1 MGAPSQNRD
10 EQREKNYASEWPIA
24 RIVSVNGSQA
34 IAVLNRPTA
43 YSSDEARADIGSLVK
58 IETQRGATV
67 GVVSALSIPAPTSTG
82 GEELRIIELE
92 LVGEFLGL
100 GAGNAIFKRGVSIF
114 PSLGDNVVQAGHDD
128 LVKIFASGTRAFIE
142 VGTLHQDSSIRVP
155 LFINDLLAKHFAIL
169 GTTGSGKSC
178 AVALVM
184 NRLVERYENAHIVIF
199 DLHNEYSQAFKGKS
213 EVITPDKL
221 SIPFWLLNF
230 DELVEVLAPASMN
243 RDFEIEILSQIIPQA
258 RKRYMAQFS
267 ANNGKGSAVRKHAD
281 ITLIAQDTPLP
292 FRMADVLTYLNEMVG
307 KLDRSQPT
315 MPFLRL
321 KSRIEALVSDP
332 RYAFM
337 FGSYSVQDNMAE
349 VLAQVFRVPADGRP
363 LTILDLSSVPSEI
376 LNVVMSAMFRLSF
389 DLAFWSQGKIPITLV
404 CEEAHRYA
412 PAKGAAFEPTR
423 RAMARI
429 AKEGRK
435 YGVSLCIVTQ
445 RPSEL
450 DPTVLS
456 QCNTVLAL
464 RLTNQFDQEFVK
476 SATSES
482 GVALLDFLP
491 VLGKAEAVV
500 MGEGV
505 PLPLRIRFDEL
516 DKANGLPNGQSAP
529 FSEVWSQ
536 RAADLTDLDD
546 IVASWRAQR
555 RSESGAGGDM
565 PPPPLPH
572 EVEPPP
578 PPPALAHKPAYQT
591 LPPLPP
597 ATSPRAALPPIAP
610 PVAPAAKLPGAGL
623 TLRPGSLLNS
633 IRKT

>member
-1 MGAPSQNRD
+1 MLTAKSVTPELPAPSQ
-10 EQREKNYASEWPIA
+10 ASDWPIA

-43 YSSDEARADIGSLVK
+43 YNTVEPRAEIGSLVR
-58 IETQRGATV
+58 IEAQRGATV

-82 GEELRIIELE
+82 GEELRIVELE
-92 LVGEFLGL
+92 LVGEFVPDGK
-100 GAGNAIFKRGVSIF
+100 GSVAFKRGVSAF
-114 PSLGDNVVQAGHDD
+114 PGLGDNVVQANHED
-128 LVKIFASGTRAFIE
+128 LVKIFDSGARTSIA
-142 VGTLHQDSSIRVP
+142 VGNLHQDAEIRVP

-184 NRLVERYENAHIVIF
+184 RRLIERFDNAHIVIF
-199 DLHNEYSQAFKGKS
+199 DLHNEYAKAFHGKS

-221 SIPFWLLNF
+221 NIPYWLLNF

-243 RDFEIEILSQIIPQA
+243 RDFEVEILSQIIPQA
-258 RKRYMAQFS
+258 RKRYMAQMGS
-267 ANNGKGSAVRKHAD
+267 HAGRGSAVRKQAD

-292 FRMADVLTYLNEMVG
+292 FRMADVLMFLNEMVG

-315 MPFLRL
+315 MPFVRL
-321 KSRIEALVSDP
+321 KARIEALVSDP

-337 FGSYSVQDNMAE
+337 FGGYSVQDTMAE
-349 VLAQVFRVPADGRP
+349 TLSKIFRVPSDGRP
-363 LTILDLSSVPSEI
+363 LTILDLSSVPSEV

-389 DLAFWSQGKIPITLV
+389 DLAFWSQGRIPITLV

-412 PAKGAAFEPTR
+412 PAKGVSFEPTR

-464 RLTNQFDQEFVK
+464 RLTNQLDQEFVK
-476 SATSES
+476 SATAES

-491 VLGKAEAVV
+491 VLGKAEAIV

-505 PLPLRIRFDEL
+505 PLPLRIRFDEM
-516 DKANGLPNGQSAP
+516 DKSSGLPNGQSAP
-529 FSEVWSQ
+529 FSEVWSGDP
-536 RAADLTDLDD
+536 ASAHELDD

-555 RSESGAGGDM
+555 RLDASEM
-565 PPPPLPH
+565 EPPPMEL
-572 EVEPPP
+572 ELP
-578 PPPALAHKPAYQT
+578 PPPAPKPLAGASYQT
-591 LPPLPP
+591 LPPLPTP
-597 ATSPRAALPPIAP
+597 MAGSNSANPAP
-610 PVAPAAKLPGAGL
+610 PPPPPKTAGPVFGA
-623 TLRPGSLLNS
+623 TPRSGSLLNGL
-633 IRKT
+633 RKPSSP

>member
-1 MGAPSQNRD
+1 MSAVLKSQEDAQARSHV
-10 EQREKNYASEWPIA
+10 SEWPIA

-43 YSSDEARADIGSLVK
+43 YSAEEPRADIGSLVK

-82 GEELRIIELE
+82 GEELRIVELE
-92 LVGEFLGL
+92 LVGEFIPLG
-100 GAGNAIFKRGVSIF
+100 GGKSVFKRGVSIF
-114 PSLGDNVVQAGHDD
+114 PGLGDNVVQANHDD
-128 LVKIFASGTRAFIE
+128 LVKIFASGTRAFID
-142 VGTLHQDSSIRVP
+142 VGTLHQDSDIRVP

-184 NRLVERYENAHIVIF
+184 KRLVERYDNAHIVIF
-199 DLHNEYSQAFKGKS
+199 DLHNEYSQAFVGKS
-213 EVITPDKL
+213 EVISPDKL
-221 SIPFWLLNF
+221 SIPYWLLNF
-230 DELVEVLAPASMN
+230 DELVEVLAPASLN
-243 RDFEIEILSQIIPQA
+243 RDFEVEILSQIIPQA
-258 RKRYMAQFS
+258 RKRYMAQMS
-267 ANNGKGSAVRKHAD
+267 SHAGRGAAVRKHAD
-281 ITLIAQDTPLP
+281 ISLIAQDTPLP
-292 FRMADVLTYLNEMVG
+292 FRMADVLSYLNEMVG

-337 FGSYSVQDNMAE
+337 FGSYSVQDNMSEA
-349 VLAQVFRVPADGRP
+349 LAQIFRVPANGRP

-376 LNVVMSAMFRLSF
+376 LNVVMSAMFRLAF

-412 PAKGAAFEPTR
+412 PAKGQSFEPTR

-464 RLTNQFDQEFVK
+464 RLTNQLDQEFVK

-491 VLGKAEAVV
+491 VLGRAEAVV

-516 DKANGLPNGQSAP
+516 DRAGGLPNGQSAP

-536 RAADLTDLDD
+536 PAAGSHDLDD
-546 IVASWRAQR
+546 IVANWRAQR
-555 RSESGAGGDM
+555 RLDHSAVEAETPPEVES
-565 PPPPLPH
+565 PPPA
-572 EVEPPP
+572 PPP
-578 PPPALAHKPAYQT
+578 PPQISKPAYQT
-591 LPPLPP
+591 LPPLASNPLGTRSPVAAPPDAKP
-597 ATSPRAALPPIAP
+597 ATPTF
-610 PVAPAAKLPGAGL
+610 
-623 TLRPGSLLNS
+623 TLQPGSLLNS
-633 IRKT
+633 IRKQT

>member
-1 MGAPSQNRD
+1 MQTAKQERD
-10 EQREKNYASEWPIA
+10 VTANTGYQSGWPIA

-43 YSSDEARADIGSLVK
+43 YTTEEPRADIGSLVK

-82 GEELRIIELE
+82 GEELRIVELE
-92 LVGEFLGL
+92 LVGEFVPL
-100 GAGNAIFKRGVSIF
+100 GAGNMIFKRGVSLF
-114 PSLGDNVVQAGHDD
+114 PGLGDSVVQANHDD
-128 LVKIFASGTRAFIE
+128 LVKIFASGARACIE
-142 VGTLHQDSSIRVP
+142 VGTLHQDAQIRVP

-184 NRLVERYENAHIVIF
+184 KRLIERYDDAHIVIF
-199 DLHNEYSQAFKGKS
+199 DLHNEYSQAFAGKS
-213 EVITPDKL
+213 EVISPEKL

-230 DELVEVLAPASMN
+230 DELVEVLAPASLN

-258 RKRYMAQFS
+258 RKRYMAQMS
-267 ANNGKGSAVRKHAD
+267 ANSGRASTVRKHAD

-292 FRMADVLTYLNEMVG
+292 FRMADVLMYLNEMVG

-315 MPFLRL
+315 VPFLRL

-349 VLAQVFRVPADGRP
+349 VLSQIFRVPSNGRP
-363 LTILDLSSVPSEI
+363 LTILDLSSVPSEV
-376 LNVVMSAMFRLSF
+376 LTVVMSAMFRLAF

-412 PAKGAAFEPTR
+412 PAKGATFEPTR

-464 RLTNQFDQEFVK
+464 RLTNQLDQEFVK

-516 DKANGLPNGQSAP
+516 DKASGLPNGQSAP
-529 FSEVWSQ
+529 FSEVWSHT
-536 RAADLTDLDD
+536 AADGDDLEE

-555 RSESGAGGDM
+555 RLDAPEHFDASQAGD
-565 PPPPLPH
+565 L
-572 EVEPPP
+572 ELPPP
-578 PPPALAHKPAYQT
+578 PPPASKPAYQT
-591 LPPLPP
+591 LPPLAASPASRAAPP
-597 ATSPRAALPPIAP
+597 APPPAP
-610 PVAPAAKLPGAGL
+610 TAGL

-633 IRKT
+633 IRKP

>member
-1 MGAPSQNRD
+1 MSNPSAALQGPAERT
-10 EQREKNYASEWPIA
+10 YASEWPIA

-43 YSSDEARADIGSLVK
+43 YSSAEPRAEIGSLVK
-58 IETQRGATV
+58 VETQRGATV

-92 LVGEFLGL
+92 LVGEFVPNSNGDLT
-100 GAGNAIFKRGVSIF
+100 FKRGVSSF
-114 PSLGDNVVQAGHDD
+114 PGLGDNIVQANHDD
-128 LVKIFASGTRAFIE
+128 LVKIFDSGARSSIA
-142 VGTLHQDSSIRVP
+142 VGNLHQDTAIRVP

-184 NRLVERYENAHIVIF
+184 RRLIERFDNAHIVIF
-199 DLHNEYSQAFKGKS
+199 DLHNEYSQAFNGKS
-213 EVITPDKL
+213 EVISPEKL

-230 DELVEVLAPASMN
+230 DELVEVLAPASSN

-258 RKRYMAQFS
+258 RKRYMAQMQAHGGRAAS
-267 ANNGKGSAVRKHAD
+267 VRKTGD

-292 FRMADVLTYLNEMVG
+292 FRMADVLMYLNEMVG

-315 MPFLRL
+315 MPFVRL

-337 FGSYSVQDNMAE
+337 FGSYSVQDNMTE
-349 VLAQVFRVPADGRP
+349 VLAQIFRVPSDGRP
-363 LTILDLSSVPSEI
+363 LTILDLSSVPSEV

-389 DLAFWSQGKIPITLV
+389 DLAFWSQGRIPITLV

-412 PAKGAAFEPTR
+412 PAKGASFEPTR

-464 RLTNQFDQEFVK
+464 RLTNQLDQEFVK

-491 VLGKAEAVV
+491 VLGKAEAIV

-516 DKANGLPNGQSAP
+516 DRASGLPNGQSAP

-536 RAADLTDLDD
+536 PAGSVEELDD
-546 IVASWRAQR
+546 IVANWRAQR
-555 RSESGAGGDM
+555 RLGEHEPAPFE
-565 PPPPLPH
+565 PPA
-572 EVEPPP
+572 PPP
-578 PPPALAHKPAYQT
+578 PPPAEPPRTGTHYAPM
-591 LPPLPP
+591 PPLAGGPPPLAAPRP
-597 ATSPRAALPPIAP
+597 AT
-610 PVAPAAKLPGAGL
+610 PGI

-633 IRKT
+633 IRKTT

>member
-1 MGAPSQNRD
+1 MLA
-10 EQREKNYASEWPIA
+10 EKSSALRSAEPVKSYATEWPIA

-34 IAVLNRPTA
+34 IAVMNRPTA
-43 YSSDEARADIGSLVK
+43 YSEAEPRAEIGALVK

-67 GVVSALSIPAPTSTG
+67 GVVSALSIPAPSTTG
-82 GEELRIIELE
+82 GDELRIVELE
-92 LVGEFLGL
+92 LVGEFLPSAGGGL
-100 GAGNAIFKRGVSIF
+100 SFKRGVSAF
-114 PSLGDNVVQAGHDD
+114 PGLGDNVVQASHED
-128 LVKIFASGTRAFIE
+128 LVKIFDSGAKTSIA
-142 VGTLHQDSSIRVP
+142 VGNLHQDSAIRVP

-184 NRLVERYENAHIVIF
+184 KRLVERFDNAHIVIF
-199 DLHNEYSQAFKGKS
+199 DLHNEYSMAFPGKA
-213 EVITPDKL
+213 EVISPEKL
-221 SIPFWLLNF
+221 NIPFWLLNF
-230 DELVEVLAPASMN
+230 DELVEVLAPASLN
-243 RDFEIEILSQIIPQA
+243 RDFEIEILSQIVPMA
-258 RKRYMAQFS
+258 RKRYMAQS
-267 ANNGKGSAVRKHAD
+267 GAPANGRPGVARKSPDLA
-281 ITLIAQDTPLP
+281 LIAQDTPLP
-292 FRMADVLTYLNEMVG
+292 FRMADMLMYLNEMMG

-315 MPFLRL
+315 MPFVRL

-337 FGSYSVQDNMAE
+337 FGGYSVQDTMSE
-349 VLAQVFRVPADGRP
+349 VLAKIFRVPTNGRP
-363 LTILDLSSVPSEI
+363 LTIMDLSSVPSEI

-389 DLAFWSQGKIPITLV
+389 DLAFWSKGRIPITLV

-412 PAKGAAFEPTR
+412 PLKGAGFEPTR

-435 YGVSLCIVTQ
+435 YGVSLCVVTQ

-464 RLTNQFDQEFVK
+464 RLTNQLDQEFVK

-491 VLGKAEAVV
+491 VLGKAEAIV

-516 DKANGLPNGQSAP
+516 EAASGLPNGQSAP
-529 FSEVWSQ
+529 FSEVWS
-536 RAADLTDLDD
+536 APPLDSNTLED
-546 IVASWRAQR
+546 IVANWRAQR
-555 RSESGAGGDM
+555 RLEASADAASNLE
-565 PPPPLPH
+565 PPPPAL
-572 EVEPPP
+572 EAAPPP
-578 PPPALAHKPAYQT
+578 PPPAPPRTYGALA
-591 LPPLPP
+591 
-597 ATSPRAALPPIAP
+597 RAGLS
-610 PVAPAAKLPGAGL
+610 APAAGFPPANGAGPP
-623 TLRPGSLLNS
+623 RS
-633 IRKT
+633 

>member
-1 MGAPSQNRD
+1 MGPASQTSQTSQTRT
-10 EQREKNYASEWPIA
+10 YASEWPIA

-43 YSSDEARADIGSLVK
+43 YSSEEARADIGSLVK

-82 GEELRIIELE
+82 GEELRIVELE

-100 GAGNAIFKRGVSIF
+100 GAGNAVFKRGVSIF
-114 PSLGDNVVQAGHDD
+114 PSLGDAVVQANHDD

-142 VGTLHQDSSIRVP
+142 VGTLHQDSGIRVP

-184 NRLVERYENAHIVIF
+184 KRLVERYDNAHIVIF
-199 DLHNEYSQAFKGKS
+199 DLHNEYSQAFVGKS
-213 EVITPDKL
+213 EVISPERL
-221 SIPFWLLNF
+221 NIPFWLLNF

-243 RDFEIEILSQIIPQA
+243 RDFEVEILSQIIPQA

-267 ANNGKGSAVRKHAD
+267 ANTGRGSTVRKHAD
-281 ITLIAQDTPLP
+281 ISLIAQDTPLP
-292 FRMADVLTYLNEMVG
+292 FRMADVLMYLNDMVG

-315 MPFLRL
+315 IPFLRL

-337 FGSYSVQDNMAE
+337 FGSYSVQDNMSE
-349 VLAQVFRVPADGRP
+349 VLSQIFRVPSDGRP

-376 LNVVMSAMFRLSF
+376 LNVVMSAMFRLAF

-412 PAKGAAFEPTR
+412 PAKGSAFEPTR

-464 RLTNQFDQEFVK
+464 RLTNQLDQEFVK

-516 DKANGLPNGQSAP
+516 DKASGLPNGQSAP

-536 RAADLTDLDD
+536 RAAELNDLDD

-555 RSESGAGGDM
+555 RMDATVAAE
-565 PPPPLPH
+565 PPPPEEEL
-572 EVEPPP
+572 PPP
-578 PPPALAHKPAYQT
+578 PPPPQKPAYQT
-591 LPPLPP
+591 LPPL
-597 ATSPRAALPPIAP
+597 ASSGLVRS
-610 PVAPAAKLPGAGL
+610 APAAAPPPPAAGPQLTPKPPGVGI

>member
-1 MGAPSQNRD
+1 MGLAAKNQDATQSR
-10 EQREKNYASEWPIA
+10 NYASEWPIA

-43 YSSDEARADIGSLVK
+43 YSSEEPRADIGSLVK

-82 GEELRIIELE
+82 GEELRIVELE

-100 GAGNAIFKRGVSIF
+100 GAGNAVFKRGVSIF
-114 PSLGDNVVQAGHDD
+114 PALGDNVVQANHDD

-142 VGTLHQDSSIRVP
+142 VGTLHQDSEIRVP
-155 LFINDLLAKHFAIL
+155 LFINDLLSKHFAIL

-184 NRLVERYENAHIVIF
+184 KRLIERYDNAHIVIF
-199 DLHNEYSQAFKGKS
+199 DLHNEYSQAFAGKS
-213 EVITPDKL
+213 EVISPEKL
-221 SIPFWLLNF
+221 NIPFWLLNF
-230 DELVEVLAPASMN
+230 DELVEVLAPVSLN

-258 RKRYMAQFS
+258 RKRYMAQMS
-267 ANNGKGSAVRKHAD
+267 ANGSRTSTVRKHAD

-292 FRMADVLTYLNEMVG
+292 FRMADVLMFLNEMVG

-349 VLAQVFRVPADGRP
+349 VLSQIFRVPTDGRP

-389 DLAFWSQGKIPITLV
+389 DLAFWSHGKIPITLV

-412 PAKGAAFEPTR
+412 PAKGTAFEPTR

-464 RLTNQFDQEFVK
+464 RLTNQLDQEFVK

-516 DKANGLPNGQSAP
+516 DRANGLPNGQSAP

-536 RAADLTDLDD
+536 RSAGHGELED
-546 IVASWRAQR
+546 IVANWRAQR
-555 RSESGAGGDM
+555 RLDPFASDE
-565 PPPPLPH
+565 PPPQP

-578 PPPALAHKPAYQT
+578 PPAHKPAYQT
-591 LPPLPP
+591 LPPLP
-597 ATSPRAALPPIAP
+597 AAGLSRAAP
-610 PVAPAAKLPGAGL
+610 PVPPPPAPAPAQKLPGAGL

-633 IRKT
+633 IRKQP